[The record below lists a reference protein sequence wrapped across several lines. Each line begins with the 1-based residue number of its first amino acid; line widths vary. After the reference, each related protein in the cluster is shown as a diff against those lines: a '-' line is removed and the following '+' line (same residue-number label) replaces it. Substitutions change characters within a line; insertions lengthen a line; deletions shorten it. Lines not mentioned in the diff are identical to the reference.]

1 MTHQVAAITVR
12 TAWTKRALDASIA
25 FMALLVA
32 APMLLL
38 IAMLI
43 RVTSTGPV
51 LFRQTR
57 IGAGGRSFV
66 MLKFRTMKDRCS
78 DDLHREYV
86 TDLLNGAATQ
96 KDGLFKLHNDPRI
109 TAVGRALRKLS
120 LDELPQLINVLRGEM
135 SLVGPRPALPWEA
148 EMMDG
153 IHLTRFSV
161 QPGLTGLWQVSGR
174 NALTM
179 KQGLELDVEYVRRQ
193 GFGLDLWILLKTVP
207 VVLSTHGAQ

>member
-135 SLVGPRPALPWEA
+135 SLVGPRPSLPWELRMFPA
-148 EMMDG
+148 WAYRRLEV
-153 IHLTRFSV
+153 L
-161 QPGLTGLWQVSGR
+161 PGVTGLWQVGGR
-174 NALTM
+174 NRLTM
-179 KQGLELDVEYVRRQ
+179 LQGLELDVQYVEQRSLW
-193 GFGLDLWILLKTVP
+193 LDLRILAKTP
-207 VVLSTHGAQ
+207 IALFGGSAR

>member
-25 FMALLVA
+25 FLALLVA
-32 APMLLL
+32 APILLL

-120 LDELPQLINVLRGEM
+120 LEELPQLINVLRGEM
-135 SLVGPRPALPWEA
+135 SLVGPRPSLPWELRMFPA
-148 EMMDG
+148 WAYRRLEV
-153 IHLTRFSV
+153 L
-161 QPGLTGLWQVSGR
+161 PGVTGLWQVGGR
-174 NALTM
+174 NRLTM
-179 KQGLELDVEYVRRQ
+179 LQGLELDVQYVEQRSLW
-193 GFGLDLWILLKTVP
+193 LDLRIIAKTP
-207 VVLSTHGAQ
+207 IALFGGSAR

>member
-25 FMALLVA
+25 FLALLVA
-32 APMLLL
+32 APILLL

-51 LFRQTR
+51 LFRQIR

-135 SLVGPRPALPWEA
+135 SLVGPRPSLPWELRMFPA
-148 EMMDG
+148 WAYRRLEV
-153 IHLTRFSV
+153 L
-161 QPGLTGLWQVSGR
+161 PGVTGLWQVGGR
-174 NALTM
+174 NRLTM
-179 KQGLELDVEYVRRQ
+179 LQGLELDVQYVEQRSLW
-193 GFGLDLWILLKTVP
+193 LDLRIIAKTP
-207 VVLSTHGAQ
+207 IALFGGSAR

>member
-32 APMLLL
+32 APILLL

-135 SLVGPRPALPWEA
+135 SLVGPRPSLPWELRMFPA
-148 EMMDG
+148 WAYRRLEV
-153 IHLTRFSV
+153 L
-161 QPGLTGLWQVSGR
+161 PGVTGLWQVGGR
-174 NALTM
+174 NRLTM
-179 KQGLELDVEYVRRQ
+179 LQGLELDVQYVEQRSLW
-193 GFGLDLWILLKTVP
+193 LDLRIIAKTP
-207 VVLSTHGAQ
+207 IALFGGSAR

>member
-25 FMALLVA
+25 FLALLVA
-32 APMLLL
+32 APILLL

-135 SLVGPRPALPWEA
+135 SLVGPRPSLPWELRMFPA
-148 EMMDG
+148 WAYRRLEV
-153 IHLTRFSV
+153 L
-161 QPGLTGLWQVSGR
+161 PGVTGLWQVGGR
-174 NALTM
+174 NRLTM
-179 KQGLELDVEYVRRQ
+179 LQGLELDVQYVEQRSLW
-193 GFGLDLWILLKTVP
+193 LDLRIIAKTP
-207 VVLSTHGAQ
+207 IALFGGSAR

>member
-1 MTHQVAAITVR
+1 MTQQAAAITVHTT
-12 TAWTKRALDASIA
+12 TAKRAIDASIA
-25 FMALLVA
+25 LMALILA
-32 APMLLL
+32 APVLLL

-43 RVTSTGPV
+43 RVTSSGPV
-51 LFRQTR
+51 FFRQTR

-86 TDLLNGAATQ
+86 KDLLNGAATQ

-135 SLVGPRPALPWEA
+135 SLVGPRPSLPWELRMFPA
-148 EMMDG
+148 WAYRRLEV
-153 IHLTRFSV
+153 L
-161 QPGLTGLWQVSGR
+161 PGVTGLWQVGGR
-174 NALTM
+174 NRLTM
-179 KQGLELDVEYVRRQ
+179 LQGLELDVQYVEQRSLW
-193 GFGLDLWILLKTVP
+193 LDLRILAKTP
-207 VVLSTHGAQ
+207 IALFGGSAR

>member
-25 FMALLVA
+25 FLALLVA
-32 APMLLL
+32 APILLL

-135 SLVGPRPALPWEA
+135 SLVGPRPSLPWELRMFPA
-148 EMMDG
+148 WAYRRLEV
-153 IHLTRFSV
+153 L
-161 QPGLTGLWQVSGR
+161 PGVTGLWQVGGR
-174 NALTM
+174 NRLTM
-179 KQGLELDVEYVRRQ
+179 LQGLELDVQYVEQRSLSLYRR
-193 GFGLDLWILLKTVP
+193 LL
-207 VVLSTHGAQ
+207 AQTPLELISGSAR

>member
-12 TAWTKRALDASIA
+12 TAWTKRALDAFIA

-32 APMLLL
+32 APILLL

-135 SLVGPRPALPWEA
+135 SLVGPRPSLPWELRMFPA
-148 EMMDG
+148 WAYRRLEV
-153 IHLTRFSV
+153 L
-161 QPGLTGLWQVSGR
+161 PGVTGLWQVGGR
-174 NALTM
+174 NRLTM
-179 KQGLELDVEYVRRQ
+179 LQGLELDVQYVEQRSLW
-193 GFGLDLWILLKTVP
+193 LDLRIIAKTP
-207 VVLSTHGAQ
+207 IALFGGSAR